1 MSQSK
6 TDVKKENIEIE
17 VGKKVSPATLE
28 KLGVTEEELNE
39 YMEHVLNKDKSRKYF
54 RILADDE
61 KRMLTIDAYGFL
73 INMMNIGSIDSLIF
87 EKVIHISMQIYGFT
101 RKKINREMITDILN
115 MIVFSGKDELS
126 LRDFLEVFGNPDGDY
141 EAEEEIN

>member
-6 TDVKKENIEIE
+6 TDVKKENLEIE
-17 VGKKVSPATLE
+17 VEKKVPAAALE
-28 KLGVTEEELNE
+28 KLGVTEEELND
-39 YMEHVLNKDKSRKYF
+39 YMEQVFNKDKPRKYF

-141 EAEEEIN
+141 EVQEETN

>member
-1 MSQSK
+1 MSPK
-6 TDVKKENIEIE
+6 TDLKKENIEIE

-28 KLGVTEEELNE
+28 KLGVTEEELNK
-39 YMEHVLNKDKSRKYF
+39 YMEQVANKDKPRKYF
-54 RILADDE
+54 RVLADDE
-61 KRMLTIDAYGFL
+61 KKMLTLDAYGFL
-73 INMMNIGSIDSLIF
+73 INMMNIDSIDSIIF

-115 MIVFSGKDELS
+115 MIVFSGRDELT

-141 EAEEEIN
+141 EVQEETN

>member
-1 MSQSK
+1 MSQHK
-6 TDVKKENIEIE
+6 TDLKKENIEIE
-17 VGKKVSPATLE
+17 VGKKVSAATLE

-39 YMEHVLNKDKSRKYF
+39 YMEHVLKKEKPRKSF

-61 KRMLTIDAYGFL
+61 KRMLSTGAYGFL

-115 MIVFSGKDELS
+115 MIVFSGKEELS
-126 LRDFLEVFGNPDGDY
+126 LRDFLEVFGNPDGEY
-141 EAEEEIN
+141 EAEEETN